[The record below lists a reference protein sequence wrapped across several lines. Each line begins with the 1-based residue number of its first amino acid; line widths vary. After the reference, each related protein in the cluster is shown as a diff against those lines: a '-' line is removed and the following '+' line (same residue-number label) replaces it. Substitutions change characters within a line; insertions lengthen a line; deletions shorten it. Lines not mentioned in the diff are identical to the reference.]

1 MNKIYVYLICIGMI
15 AGIVLAGCRH
25 DLLEEDSLRQEAE
38 LWQSMLADP
47 IFIELGQLI
56 DSRKSMEEL
65 EKLTKDVPMEDL
77 GAVIKQNIYFQQ
89 QIVKE
94 YTVTLKQR
102 YPEFSDRG
110 FVALCDSVNNQPK
123 TKGNLDYYDEFTVL
137 GDCNLSAAVFQDIL
151 IYIQEIKAAYCKIYP
166 NISDLTFYAM
176 LSQGAVVKLYENER
190 IAVKVICGELMR
202 GFVANGCYRVSE
214 IAMNIRNKNGI
225 YLTELRKVL
234 RVLLFKVKENPQ
246 RNFNQPNG
254 SDGSSGSDNNNSQLQ
269 QWIKTFP
276 LSLQPIV
283 EQILKAFEKNGLDI
297 SHVISKVNVQFATLT
312 DGNLAEIR
320 FSAPP
325 GETYFKQVPMQLILP
340 PFSKDDRYLLIVT
353 HELFHLALFDITW
366 TAGDMVKLMQIN
378 PILAKYLD
386 LGFGVDP
393 HHEYIGRIV
402 TEYEYILRDAF
413 PGKPEE
419 FYTYGKWGGGIT
431 DSYRFQKLPLAE
443 QDRIKKYLKD
453 HNLL

>member
-1 MNKIYVYLICIGMI
+1 MNKIYAYLICIGMI

-56 DSRKSMEEL
+56 DSRKSMKEL

-77 GAVIKQNIYFQQ
+77 GAVIMQNNYFQQ
-89 QIVKE
+89 RIVKE

-123 TKGNLDYYDEFTVL
+123 TKGNSYSDEFRVL
-137 GDCNLSAAVFQDIL
+137 GDCRLSAAVFQDIL
-151 IYIQEIKAAYCKIYP
+151 TYIQAIKEAVRP
-166 NISDLTFYAM
+166 NMPYQSYYASLGAGEVVALT
-176 LSQGAVVKLYENER
+176 ETER
-190 IAVKVICGELMR
+190 RAVKVICDELIY

-214 IAMNIRNKNGI
+214 IAMKIRKMGGV
-225 YLTELRKVL
+225 YLTELRDVL
-234 RVLLFKVKENPQ
+234 QVIMFDVIENPIS
-246 RNFNQPNG
+246 PNRPGG
-254 SDGSSGSDNNNSQLQ
+254 SHGGSGSGNNNLQQ
-269 QWIKTFP
+269 QWIKSLP
-276 LSLQPIV
+276 LPLQTIV
-283 EQILKAFEKNGLDI
+283 KNILKAFEKNRLDI
-297 SHVISKVNVQFATLT
+297 SHVNSKVSVRFEVLT
-312 DGNLAEIR
+312 NGNLAEIR
-320 FSAPP
+320 LRTPP
-325 GETYFKQVPMQLILP
+325 GETYFKQVPLELILP
-340 PFSKDDRYLLIVT
+340 PFNNDDRYLLIVT
-353 HELFHLALFDITW
+353 HELFHLALFDISW
-366 TAGDMVKLMQIN
+366 RAGNMDKLMNIN
-378 PILAKYLD
+378 KYLARCLD

-393 HHEYIGRIV
+393 HHEYIGRII

-431 DSYRFQKLPLAE
+431 DSYRFKRLPPAT
-443 QDRIKKYLKD
+443 QRKIKKYLKD
-453 HNLL
+453 HKLP